1 MLLPA
6 DESDRPTDAIVQAYA
21 AVRAMLD
28 NLRRSRESLKQAA
41 NERLRQTSEKLR
53 EVCSAT
59 ETAAIDI
66 LDRLDRALCI
76 VDELDALEAAG
87 AGGGGAAATTR
98 NRLRDELFLAQG
110 GMQFQDITAQQLAHA
125 TMTIEQL
132 ERHLA
137 SLAELLD
144 PRALTSPQAATVE
157 TDVGSR
163 ALAFAANAT
172 MANPEGR
179 QALADS
185 IFETP
190 AA

>member
-66 LDRLDRALCI
+66 LDRLDRALCL

-87 AGGGGAAATTR
+87 AGDAAAITR

-144 PRALTSPQAATVE
+144 PRALTSPQEATVE
-157 TDVGSR
+157 ADVGSR
-163 ALAFAANAT
+163 TLAFAANAT